1 MRIGE
6 YGFTIRINTDFD
18 LSGNTALTLNVTHPD
33 GATSTHTMT
42 LGTTDLTIDGLGVFK
57 GDEYAEYIVQQNDL
71 IQVGAHTVSVTAD
84 FGAGQRL
91 KTADGTFKMDT

>member
-18 LSGNTALTLNVTHPD
+18 LSGNTALTLNLTHPD
-33 GATSTHTMT
+33 ATTSTHTMT
-42 LGTTDLTIDGLGVFK
+42 LGATDLTTDGLGVFK
-57 GDEYAEYIVQQNDL
+57 ADEYAEYIVQQSDL
-71 IQVGAHTVSVTAD
+71 TQVGTHTVSVTAD

-91 KTADGTFKMDT
+91 KSTDGTFTMDA

>member
-18 LSGNTALTLNVTHPD
+18 LSGNTALTLNLTHPD
-33 GATSTHTMT
+33 ATTTTHQMT
-42 LGTTDLTIDGLGVFK
+42 LGTTDLTADGLGVFK
-57 GDEYAEYIVQQNDL
+57 ANEYAEYIVQPSDFT
-71 IQVGAHTVSVTAD
+71 QVGTYNVSVQAD

-91 KTADGTFKMDT
+91 KSADGTFNMGA